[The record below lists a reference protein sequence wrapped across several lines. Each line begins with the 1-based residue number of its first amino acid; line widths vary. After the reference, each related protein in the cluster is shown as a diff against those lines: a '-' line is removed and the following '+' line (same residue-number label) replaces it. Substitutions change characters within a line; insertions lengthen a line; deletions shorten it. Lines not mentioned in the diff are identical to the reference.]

1 MKLIFSGKT
10 KDFTPGLQEKFSA
23 KLAKISK
30 LVERRGERE
39 AHVMH
44 QMQRHLHQVE
54 VVVNFYDHALVGEGS
69 DADLDKALI
78 GAANKLEKQVLKLRG
93 RWRDTH
99 RDAKSVRSNKESGQD
114 GPSPNVIAREKLA
127 VAQPSAKVKAKAN
140 GVAKLA
146 KPKIYRVNYGDDR
159 KPMSLEEA
167 IMEMDSAVNYFVY
180 RDASRDCLSVLVRRT
195 DGNLDLIES

>member
-23 KLAKISK
+23 KLAKIGK

-44 QMQRHLHQVE
+44 QVQRHLHKVE
-54 VVVNFYDHALVGEGS
+54 VVVNFYDHALIGDCS

-78 GAANKLEKQVLKLRG
+78 GAAAKLEKQVLKLRG
-93 RWRDTH
+93 RWRDTQ
-99 RDAKSVRSNKESGQD
+99 RDAKSVRSSKESWQD
-114 GPSPNVIAREKLA
+114 E
-127 VAQPSAKVKAKAN
+127 VAAPPAKAAPVKSSSKAKVN
-140 GVAKLA
+140 GNGRAR
-146 KPKIYRVNYGDDR
+146 KPKIFKVNYAEDR

-167 IMEMDSAVNYFVY
+167 IMEMDSNLNYFVY
-180 RDASRDCLSVLVRRT
+180 RDAGSDCLAVLVRRI

>member
-44 QMQRHLHQVE
+44 QMQRHLHKVE

-78 GAANKLEKQVLKLRG
+78 SAATKLEKQVLKLRG

-99 RDAKSVRSNKESGQD
+99 RDAKSVRSSKENGQE
-114 GPSPNVIAREKLA
+114 GPSAHVVAREKMA
-127 VAQPSAKVKAKAN
+127 VAKPSAKAKAKAN
-140 GVAKLA
+140 GASKPA
-146 KPKIYRVNYGDDR
+146 KPKIYRVDYGEDH

-167 IMEMDSAVNYFVY
+167 IMEMESTINYFVY
-180 RDASRDCLSVLVRRT
+180 RDASRDCMSVLVRRP

>member
-10 KDFTPGLQEKFSA
+10 KDFTPGLQDKFSA

-30 LVERRGERE
+30 LVESRGERQ
-39 AHVMH
+39 AHVTH
-44 QMQRHLHQVE
+44 QMERHLHKVE

-78 GAANKLEKQVLKLRG
+78 GAATKLEKQVLKMRS

-99 RDAKSVRSNKESGQD
+99 RDAKSVRSIKESWQEET
-114 GPSPNVIAREKLA
+114 PAPA
-127 VAQPSAKVKAKAN
+127 VKTAVVKTSAKATAKAN
-140 GVAKLA
+140 GNGNGRSSAA
-146 KPKIYRVNYGDDR
+146 KPKIFKVNYREDS

-167 IMEMDSAVNYFVY
+167 IMEMDSDNYFVY
-180 RDASRDCLSVLVRRT
+180 RDSSKDCLSVLVRRT
-195 DGNLDLIES
+195 DGNLDLIEP

>member
-44 QMQRHLHQVE
+44 QMQRHLHKVE

-78 GAANKLEKQVLKLRG
+78 GAATKLEKQVLKLRG

-99 RDAKSVRSNKESGQD
+99 RDAKSIRSSKESWEEKAPALRCRKSSDGESAGQD
-114 GPSPNVIAREKLA
+114 QSESQRHWRPGG
-127 VAQPSAKVKAKAN
+127 QTQ
-140 GVAKLA
+140 
-146 KPKIYRVNYGDDR
+146 
-159 KPMSLEEA
+159 
-167 IMEMDSAVNYFVY
+167 
-180 RDASRDCLSVLVRRT
+180 SVQGQL
-195 DGNLDLIES
+195 

>member
-10 KDFTPGLQEKFSA
+10 KDFTPVLQEKFSA

-44 QMQRHLHQVE
+44 QMQRHLHKVE

-78 GAANKLEKQVLKLRG
+78 GAATKLEKQVLKLRG

-99 RDAKSVRSNKESGQD
+99 RDAKSVRSSKDNGQE
-114 GPSPNVIAREKLA
+114 GP
-127 VAQPSAKVKAKAN
+127 
-140 GVAKLA
+140 
-146 KPKIYRVNYGDDR
+146 
-159 KPMSLEEA
+159 
-167 IMEMDSAVNYFVY
+167 
-180 RDASRDCLSVLVRRT
+180 
-195 DGNLDLIES
+195 

>member
-23 KLAKISK
+23 KLAKIGK

-44 QMQRHLHQVE
+44 QMQRHLHTVE
-54 VVVNFYDHALVGEGS
+54 VVVNFYDHSVVGEGS

-78 GAANKLEKQVLKLRG
+78 GAADKLEKQVLKLRN

-99 RDAKSVRSNKESGQD
+99 RDAKSVRSSKESWLET
-114 GPSPNVIAREKLA
+114 PPAAPVPTKA
-127 VAQPSAKVKAKAN
+127 VSAKPAAKAKSNGMGRAN
-140 GVAKLA
+140 
-146 KPKIYRVNYGDDR
+146 KPKIFKVNYGEDR

-167 IMEMDSAVNYFVY
+167 IIEMESDTSYFVY

>member
-10 KDFTPGLQEKFSA
+10 KDFTPGLQDKFSA
-23 KLAKISK
+23 KLSKISK

-44 QMQRHLHQVE
+44 QMQRHLHKVE
-54 VVVNFYDHALVGEGS
+54 VVVNFYNHALVGEGS

-78 GAANKLEKQVLKLRG
+78 GAAEKLEKQVLKLRS

-99 RDAKSVRSNKESGQD
+99 RDAKSVRSSKESWQET
-114 GPSPNVIAREKLA
+114 PEPAPKTALVKSP
-127 VAQPSAKVKAKAN
+127 VKAKAKSNVN
-140 GVAKLA
+140 GSISRAA
-146 KPKIYRVNYGDDR
+146 KPKIFKVNYSEDR

-167 IMEMDSAVNYFVY
+167 IMEMDSTVNYFVY
-180 RDASRDCLSVLVRRT
+180 LDASRDCLSVLVRRT

>member
-10 KDFTPGLQEKFSA
+10 KEFTPDLQEKFGA

-44 QMQRHLHQVE
+44 QVQRHLHKVE
-54 VVVNFYDHALVGEGS
+54 VVVNFYDHALIGEGS
-69 DADLDKALI
+69 DADLDKALL
-78 GAANKLEKQVLKLRG
+78 GAATKLEKQVLKLRG

-99 RDAKSVRSNKESGQD
+99 RDAKSVRSSKEDWDSA
-114 GPSPNVIAREKLA
+114 PVAAAKLLVEKA
-127 VAQPSAKVKAKAN
+127 PVKAKSN
-140 GVAKLA
+140 GTPRKA
-146 KPKIYRVNYGDDR
+146 KPKIFKVNYREDR
-159 KPMSLEEA
+159 KPMTIEEA
-167 IMEMDSAVNYFVY
+167 ILEMDSTINYFVY
-180 RDASRDCLSVLVRRT
+180 RDASRDCLSVLVRRP

>member
-44 QMQRHLHQVE
+44 QMQRHLHKVE

-69 DADLDKALI
+69 NADLDKALI
-78 GAANKLEKQVLKLRG
+78 GAASRLEKQVLKLRG

-99 RDAKSVRSNKESGQD
+99 RDAKSVRSSKESWQD
-114 GPSPNVIAREKLA
+114 ETPAPVVKTALEKPA
-127 VAQPSAKVKAKAN
+127 AKAKAKLN
-140 GVAKLA
+140 GNGRAA
-146 KPKIYRVNYGDDR
+146 KPKIFRVNYGGDR
-159 KPMSLEEA
+159 KPMLLEEA
-167 IMEMDSAVNYFVY
+167 IMEMDSELNYFVY
-180 RDASRDCLSVLVRRT
+180 RDAGRDCLSVLVRRT

>member
-10 KDFTPGLQEKFSA
+10 KDFTPGLQDKFSA
-23 KLAKISK
+23 KLSKISK

-44 QMQRHLHQVE
+44 QMQRHLHKVE
-54 VVVNFYDHALVGEGS
+54 VVVNFYNHALVGEGS

-78 GAANKLEKQVLKLRG
+78 GAAEKLEKQVLKLRS
-93 RWRDTH
+93 RWRDTQ
-99 RDAKSVRSNKESGQD
+99 RDAKSVRSSKESWEETPEPAPKTALD
-114 GPSPNVIAREKLA
+114 KSP
-127 VAQPSAKVKAKAN
+127 VKAKAKSNVN
-140 GVAKLA
+140 GSLRRAA
-146 KPKIYRVNYGDDR
+146 KPKIFKVNYREGS

-167 IMEMDSAVNYFVY
+167 IMEMDSTVNYFVY
-180 RDASRDCLSVLVRRT
+180 LDASRDCLSVLVRRM

>member
-10 KDFTPGLQEKFSA
+10 KDFTPGLQDKFSA
-23 KLAKISK
+23 KLSKIGK

-44 QMQRHLHQVE
+44 QMQRHLHKVE
-54 VVVNFYDHALVGEGS
+54 VVVNFYNHALVGEGS

-78 GAANKLEKQVLKLRG
+78 GAAEKLEKQVLKLRS

-99 RDAKSVRSNKESGQD
+99 RDAKSVRSSKESWQET
-114 GPSPNVIAREKLA
+114 PEPAPKTALVKSPL
-127 VAQPSAKVKAKAN
+127 KAKAKNNVN
-140 GVAKLA
+140 GSISRAA
-146 KPKIYRVNYGDDR
+146 KPKIFKVNYSEDR

-167 IMEMDSAVNYFVY
+167 IMEMDSTVNYFVY
-180 RDASRDCLSVLVRRT
+180 LDASRDCLSVLVRRT

>member
-1 MKLIFSGKT
+1 MKLIFSSKT

-23 KLAKISK
+23 KLLKISK

-44 QMQRHLHQVE
+44 QVERHLHKVE
-54 VVVNFYDHALVGEGS
+54 VVVNFHDHALVGAGS
-69 DADLDKALI
+69 DADLEKSLNS
-78 GAANKLEKQVLKLRG
+78 AAAKLEKQVLKLRS

-99 RDAKSVRSNKESGQD
+99 RDAKSVRSSKEAWEQTTTPAASKTA
-114 GPSPNVIAREKLA
+114 PAPKTIS
-127 VAQPSAKVKAKAN
+127 KAKAKSN
-140 GVAKLA
+140 GAAKVT
-146 KPKIYRVNYGDDR
+146 KPKIYHVNYREDS

-167 IMEMDSAVNYFVY
+167 IMVMDSDVNYFVY
-180 RDASRDCLSVLVRRT
+180 RDAGKDSVSVLVRRS

>member
-23 KLAKISK
+23 KLAKIGK

-44 QMQRHLHQVE
+44 QVQRHLHKVE
-54 VVVNFYDHALVGEGS
+54 VVVNFYDHALIGDCS

-78 GAANKLEKQVLKLRG
+78 GAAAKLEKQVLKLRG

-99 RDAKSVRSNKESGQD
+99 RDAKSVRTSKESWQEE
-114 GPSPNVIAREKLA
+114 PVAA
-127 VAQPSAKVKAKAN
+127 VAAPRATAAKPSLN
-140 GVAKLA
+140 GKSKINGTSGRAA
-146 KPKIYRVNYGDDR
+146 KPKIFRVNYREDS

-167 IMEMDSAVNYFVY
+167 ILEMDSAVNYFVY
-180 RDASRDCLSVLVRRT
+180 RDAGRDCVSVLVRRT
-195 DGNLDLIES
+195 DGHLDLIES

>member
-1 MKLIFSGKT
+1 MKLIFSSKT

-23 KLAKISK
+23 KLLKISK

-44 QMQRHLHQVE
+44 QVQRHLHKVE
-54 VVVNFYDHALVGEGS
+54 VVVNFHNHALVGEGS
-69 DADLDKALI
+69 DSELDKALV
-78 GAANKLEKQVLKLRG
+78 GAASNLEKQVLKMRN

-99 RDAKSVRSNKESGQD
+99 RDAKSVRSSKESGEHEA
-114 GPSPNVIAREKLA
+114 PAP
-127 VAQPSAKVKAKAN
+127 VAKTALVKAPVKTKAN
-140 GVAKLA
+140 GNGRAR
-146 KPKIYRVNYGDDR
+146 KPRIFKVNYGEDR

-167 IMEMDSAVNYFVY
+167 IMEMDSDLHYFVY
-180 RDASRDCLSVLVRRT
+180 RDASSDCLSVLVRRL

>member
-44 QMQRHLHQVE
+44 QMQRHLHKVE

-78 GAANKLEKQVLKLRG
+78 GAATKLEKQVLKLRG

-99 RDAKSVRSNKESGQD
+99 RDAKSIRSSKESWE
-114 GPSPNVIAREKLA
+114 EKTPGSDAAKA
-127 VAQPSAKVKAKAN
+127 VTVKVPVKTKAKVN
-140 GVAKLA
+140 GTGGRAV
-146 KPKIYRVNYGDDR
+146 KPKVFRVNYREDR

-167 IMEMDSAVNYFVY
+167 IMEMDSDVNYFVY
-180 RDASRDCLSVLVRRT
+180 RDAGRDCLSVLVRRT

>member
-44 QMQRHLHQVE
+44 QVQRHLHKVE
-54 VVVNFYDHALVGEGS
+54 VVVNFYDHALIGEGS
-69 DADLDKALI
+69 DSDLDKALI
-78 GAANKLEKQVLKLRG
+78 GAASKLEKQVLKLRG

-99 RDAKSVRSNKESGQD
+99 RDAKTVRSSKEDWQEPAPLVSKA
-114 GPSPNVIAREKLA
+114 PALKP
-127 VAQPSAKVKAKAN
+127 VAKAKAN
-140 GVAKLA
+140 GNSRSP
-146 KPKIYRVNYGDDR
+146 KPRIFKVNYREDS

-167 IMEMDSAVNYFVY
+167 IMEMDSDVNYFVY
-180 RDASRDCLSVLVRRT
+180 RDAIRDCLSVLVRRT

>member
-10 KDFTPGLQEKFSA
+10 KEFTPDLQEKFSA
-23 KLAKISK
+23 KLAKLSK

-44 QMQRHLHQVE
+44 QVQRHLHKVE
-54 VVVNFYDHALVGEGS
+54 VVVNFYDHALIGEGS

-78 GAANKLEKQVLKLRG
+78 GAAAKLEKQVLKLRG

-99 RDAKSVRSNKESGQD
+99 RDAKSVRSSKESWAD
-114 GPSPNVIAREKLA
+114 EVPP
-127 VAQPSAKVKAKAN
+127 VAPPPVTKSSAKAKAN
-140 GVAKLA
+140 GVVRNP
-146 KPKIYRVNYGDDR
+146 KPRIFKVNYSEDR
-159 KPMSLEEA
+159 KPMTLEEA
-167 IMEMDSAVNYFVY
+167 ILEMDAKVPYVVY
-180 RDASRDCLSVLVRRT
+180 RDASRDCLSVLVRRA

>member
-10 KDFTPGLQEKFSA
+10 KEFTPVLQEKFSA

-44 QMQRHLHQVE
+44 QMQRHLHKVE
-54 VVVNFYDHALVGEGS
+54 VVVNFHNHALVGDCS

-78 GAANKLEKQVLKLRG
+78 GAAAKLEKQVLKLRN
-93 RWRDTH
+93 RSRDTQ
-99 RDAKSVRSNKESGQD
+99 RDAKTVRSSKESWQEI
-114 GPSPNVIAREKLA
+114 PEPAPKAPLVKSSL
-127 VAQPSAKVKAKAN
+127 KAKAN
-140 GVAKLA
+140 GTGTVSQA
-146 KPKIYRVNYGDDR
+146 KPKIFKVNYREDR

-167 IMEMDSAVNYFVY
+167 IMEMDSSINYFVY

>member
-10 KDFTPGLQEKFSA
+10 KDFTPVLQDKFSA
-23 KLAKISK
+23 KLAKIGK

-44 QMQRHLHQVE
+44 QMQRRLHKVE

-69 DADLDKALI
+69 DTDLDKALI
-78 GAANKLEKQVLKLRG
+78 GAASKLEKQVLKMRG

-99 RDAKSVRSNKESGQD
+99 RDAKSVRSSKESWQEETAT
-114 GPSPNVIAREKLA
+114 PVKAPPVKS
-127 VAQPSAKVKAKAN
+127 SAKAKAN
-140 GVAKLA
+140 GIGRAV
-146 KPKIYRVNYGDDR
+146 KPRIFKVNYREDS

-167 IMEMDSAVNYFVY
+167 ILEMGSDVNYFVY
-180 RDASRDCLSVLVRRT
+180 RDANRDCLSVLVRRT

>member
-10 KDFTPGLQEKFSA
+10 KDFTPSLQEKFST

-30 LVERRGERE
+30 LVESRGERE

-44 QMQRHLHQVE
+44 QMQRHLHKVE
-54 VVVNFYDHALVGEGS
+54 VVVNFYSHALVGEGS
-69 DADLDKALI
+69 NADLDKALI
-78 GAANKLEKQVLKLRG
+78 GAAAKLEKQVLKLRG

-99 RDAKSVRSNKESGQD
+99 RDAKSVRSSKESWD
-114 GPSPNVIAREKLA
+114 ETPATTPAAKKAAPLK
-127 VAQPSAKVKAKAN
+127 PSAKAKSKLN
-140 GVAKLA
+140 GTGRAPA
-146 KPKIYRVNYGDDR
+146 KPKIFRVNYGEDR

-167 IMEMDSAVNYFVY
+167 IIEMDSDVNYFVY
-180 RDASRDCLSVLVRRT
+180 RDASRDCLSVLIRRI

>member
-10 KDFTPGLQEKFSA
+10 KEFTPVLQEKFSA

-44 QMQRHLHQVE
+44 QMQRHLHKVE
-54 VVVNFYDHALVGEGS
+54 VVVNFHNHALVGDCS

-78 GAANKLEKQVLKLRG
+78 GAAAKLEKQVLKLRN
-93 RWRDTH
+93 RSRDTQ
-99 RDAKSVRSNKESGQD
+99 RDAKSVRSSKESWQEI
-114 GPSPNVIAREKLA
+114 PEPAPKAPLVKSSL
-127 VAQPSAKVKAKAN
+127 KAKAN
-140 GVAKLA
+140 GTGTVSQA
-146 KPKIYRVNYGDDR
+146 KPKIFKVNYREDR

-167 IMEMDSAVNYFVY
+167 IMEMDSSINYFVY

>member
-44 QMQRHLHQVE
+44 QMQRHLHKVE
-54 VVVNFYDHALVGEGS
+54 VVVNFYNHALVGEGS
-69 DADLDKALI
+69 DTDLDKAMI
-78 GAANKLEKQVLKLRG
+78 GAAVKLEKQVLKLRS

-99 RDAKSVRSNKESGQD
+99 RDAKSVRSNKESWQEET
-114 GPSPNVIAREKLA
+114 PLPPVKTPVVKA
-127 VAQPSAKVKAKAN
+127 SAKAKAKAN
-140 GVAKLA
+140 GNGAA
-146 KPKIYRVNYGDDR
+146 RSIPKPKIFKVNYREDS
-159 KPMSLEEA
+159 KPMLLEEA
-167 IMEMDSAVNYFVY
+167 IMEMDSDMNYFVY
-180 RDASRDCLSVLVRRT
+180 RDAGRDCLAVLVRRT

>member
-10 KDFTPGLQEKFSA
+10 KDFTPVLQEKFSA
-23 KLAKISK
+23 KLAKIGK

-44 QMQRHLHQVE
+44 QMQRHLHKVE
-54 VVVNFYDHALVGEGS
+54 VVVNFYDHALIGEGS

-78 GAANKLEKQVLKLRG
+78 GAAAKLEKQVLKLRN
-93 RWRDTH
+93 RWRDTQ
-99 RDAKSVRSNKESGQD
+99 RDAKSVRSSKEGWEQA
-114 GPSPNVIAREKLA
+114 PALAAEKEPIAKA
-127 VAQPSAKVKAKAN
+127 PAKAKTKVN
-140 GVAKLA
+140 GVAKVA
-146 KPKIYRVNYGDDR
+146 KPKIYRVNYGEDR

-167 IMEMDSAVNYFVY
+167 IMEMDTDLNYYVY
-180 RDASRDCLSVLVRRT
+180 RDAGRDCMSVLVRRT